1 MLLGQGEYSMTG
13 YSIPTRESDP
23 VHTVRTIGRLAQ
35 MVLEL
40 RDEYVRD
47 PKPDTLEQIL
57 RRLDEIN
64 RLSEELRLRQAEELA
79 ADRGAD
85 PEVDE

>member
-1 MLLGQGEYSMTG
+1 MAG

-35 MVLEL
+35 MLLEL
-40 RDEYVRD
+40 RDEYVREGR
-47 PKPDTLEQIL
+47 PDTLDQII

-64 RLSEELRLRQAEELA
+64 HLSDDLRARA
-79 ADRGAD
+79 AAQRENQFD
-85 PEVDE
+85 VDEETEESFKQEA

>member
-1 MLLGQGEYSMTG
+1 MAG

-35 MVLEL
+35 MLLEL
-40 RDEYVRD
+40 RDEYVHD
-47 PKPDTLEQIL
+47 PRPDTLDQIL

-64 RLSEELRLRQAEELA
+64 RLSEELKSRVQADQDAEDASTAQDGFENEA
-79 ADRGAD
+79 
-85 PEVDE
+85 

>member
-1 MLLGQGEYSMTG
+1 MAG

-35 MVLEL
+35 MLLEL

-47 PKPDTLEQIL
+47 PRPDTLDQIL

-64 RLSEELRLRQAEELA
+64 RLSDELKSRVQAEEELENEA
-79 ADRGAD
+79 ASQDNLEG
-85 PEVDE
+85 EI